1 MSSSPASSRR
11 RVAVL
16 GSTGSIGTSAL
27 DVAAALPE
35 RIAVVGL
42 AAHSKWQLLAELKNE
57 PVFGEMARR
66 WDYIARHERQQDIW
80 SLCAQPGLI

>member
-1 MSSSPASSRR
+1 MAELT
-11 RVAVL
+11 AQL
-16 GSTGSIGTSAL
+16 LHGSG
-27 DVAAALPE
+27 ALPE
-35 RIAVVGL
+35 SSYFSSPL
-42 AAHSKWQLLAELKNE
+42 PQQQKNE